1 MNVSGEQFSAKVR
14 TLSDLPGASKETTI
28 DNTGTAGIIH
38 RIENNTASIKFT
50 GTVITGL
57 SDEEISS
64 EEEQDYSFREIGP
77 VDEETLKKINEKFVP
92 EHDDDIVKLEIDLK
106 KRGLSDASKEDSIEK
121 TTKIDKGESP
131 STFSQSRFNP
141 FDRDLHMEED
151 HFEINNSRPRSGS
164 FSSWTNLSETGDEI
178 TINAELGLAEDHFS
192 HPEGHFGLSNHE
204 ELEMAIENCKEMIS
218 EAQPHSDRMKNLV
231 QKLIQLRLKLQ
242 ELKEGPEPVSSDIKI
257 VLGHK
262 FTIQDSR
269 NAKHYCEKCNAMILG
284 VIQTWLRCADC
295 GYSCHEKCVNGIK
308 RTCASLKVA
317 ENGIFCLSICPDRG
331 LSAQNYRCAECR
343 SHISFK
349 SGFSEPRL
357 CDYSGNYYCE
367 LCHWNDTMVIPS
379 RVLHNWDFEP
389 HKVCRASKQFL
400 KLMTDKAVMRI
411 QDVNPMLFNY
421 VEELS
426 EVKKLRE
433 ELLIMKKY
441 LLLCKNAMS
450 EKFLLM
456 LKGRQHFVENS
467 DVYSM
472 QDFLDIQSDKLL
484 GDLATI
490 HSAWAQHI
498 KTDCELCRARGFICE
513 LCKDHTETLF
523 PFDSVAIVCSQCSYV
538 LHRHCFIKKGSQCPR
553 CERKNKRKAT

>member
-1 MNVSGEQFSAKVR
+1 
-14 TLSDLPGASKETTI
+14 
-28 DNTGTAGIIH
+28 
-38 RIENNTASIKFT
+38 
-50 GTVITGL
+50 
-57 SDEEISS
+57 
-64 EEEQDYSFREIGP
+64 
-77 VDEETLKKINEKFVP
+77 
-92 EHDDDIVKLEIDLK
+92 
-106 KRGLSDASKEDSIEK
+106 
-121 TTKIDKGESP
+121 
-131 STFSQSRFNP
+131 
-141 FDRDLHMEED
+141 MEED

-218 EAQPHSDRMKNLV
+218 IAQPHSDRMKNLV

-262 FTIQDSR
+262 FTIQESR

-284 VIQTWLRCADC
+284 VIQAWLRCADC